1 MESLRQKFGIVIG
14 CLLVVAVVFGG
25 VRLARA
31 AEFNPN
37 LIITDQEIT
46 DTNAMSLAEIQ
57 KFLEERN
64 SFLATYQA
72 MDYYGATRTAAEIIY
87 NAATNNYDCSGVDM
101 ANPQDFNEAKSKC
114 PKISI
119 SPRFLIVLLQ
129 KEQSLIESNTKPKQ
143 SQLDWAVG
151 YGCPDN
157 AACGERWRGFGKQV
171 NAAALQFYDYIVN
184 PRYYRYQVGQVYTV
198 TNTGKEP
205 SEIIPANKATAALYN
220 YTPHVYNGNYNF
232 WKLWQRYFTQL
243 YPDGSLL
250 QAVGEETVYL
260 VQSGRKR
267 PFSSKGALVSRF
279 DLNKIVAVRKE
290 DLNNYPDGTPIKFQQ
305 YSLVQ
310 APSGAIYLLVDDKR
324 RGFTSQKAFAKMG
337 FNKQEVVKG
346 TWEELAV
353 YKESTPITATSTYPT
368 GALLQDKKTGGVYWV
383 EDGGKFPVWDRQ
395 ILSNKF
401 AKRRIIPVDDK
412 ELAAYKTGEPVK
424 LDNGSLIKVDGNP
437 NVYLID
443 RGQKRQIASERIFNY
458 LGYNWANIITVNAK
472 HFELYANG
480 PVVEDN
486 LPAETSSDPITNPV
500 TEPIVSSTV
509 PVVIVTSTESNMAT
523 TTDLINNA
531 ATTTATST
539 DN

>member
-1 MESLRQKFGIVIG
+1 MELLRQKFRIVIS
-14 CLLVVAVVFGG
+14 CLVILVVIFSG
-25 VRLARA
+25 VKIAKA

-46 DTNAMSLAEIQ
+46 DTNAMSLVEIQ

-64 SFLATYQA
+64 SFLATYQTT
-72 MDYYGATRTAAEIIY
+72 DYYGATRTAAEIIY
-87 NAATNNYDCSGVDM
+87 NAAVNNYDCSGIDM
-101 ANPQDFNEAKSKC
+101 NNQQDYNEAKSKC
-114 PKISI
+114 PKIHI

-129 KEQSLIESNTKPKQ
+129 KEQSLIESSSKPKQ

-171 NAAALQFYDYIVN
+171 NAAALQFYDYIAN
-184 PRYYRYQVGQVYTV
+184 PRYYKYQVGQAYAV

-250 QAVGEETVYL
+250 QATGEETVYL
-260 VQSGRKR
+260 IQSGRKR

-279 DLNKIVAVRKE
+279 DINKIVAVRKE
-290 DLNNYPDGTPIKFQQ
+290 DLNSYPDGAPIKFQQ

-337 FNKQEVVKG
+337 FNKREVIKG
-346 TWEELAV
+346 SWDELAV
-353 YKESTPITATSTYPT
+353 YKESTPITVTSTYPT
-368 GALLQDKKTGGVYWV
+368 GALLQNKKTGGVYWV
-383 EDGGKFPVWDRQ
+383 EEGNKFPIWDRQ

-401 AKRRIIPVDDK
+401 AKQRIIPVDDK
-412 ELAAYKTGEPVK
+412 ELAAYKTSEPVK
-424 LDNGSLIKVDGNP
+424 LDNGSLIKVDGDP
-437 NVYLID
+437 NVYLVD
-443 RGQKRQIASERIFNY
+443 RGQKRPIESERIFNH
-458 LGYNWANIITVNAK
+458 LGYSWFNIITVNAK
-472 HFELYANG
+472 HFSLYADG
-480 PVVEDN
+480 PVIEDN
-486 LPAETSSDPITNPV
+486 LPLEIINPGV
-500 TEPIVSSTV
+500 VS
-509 PVVIVTSTESNMAT
+509 T
-523 TTDLINNA
+523 TPDLINNA

-539 DN
+539 NN